1 VDARAGREI
10 AMSRSKAYVV
20 LAALLAAGCASTPEI
35 ADEAPAAAAV
45 VATTQA
51 PGAVAPSSVVPNA
64 VVDANELVA
73 RTPPPVICKEI
84 LKPGS
89 NVHVQQ
95 CMTAD
100 NWKRYQRYEAQNA
113 AELVRMM
120 QGGAYR

>member
-1 VDARAGREI
+1 MR
-10 AMSRSKAYVV
+10 VV
-20 LAALLAAGCASTPEI
+20 RFAAGCASTPEI
-35 ADEAPAAAAV
+35 ADETSAAAPSVTA
-45 VATTQA
+45 TQA
-51 PGAVAPSSVVPNA
+51 AAVAPSGVVPNT

-100 NWKRYQRYEAQNA
+100 NWKRYERYEAQNA

>member
-1 VDARAGREI
+1 
-10 AMSRSKAYVV
+10 MSPMKAYVV
-20 LAALLAAGCASTPEI
+20 LAALLAAGCASSPEV
-35 ADEAPAAAAV
+35 ADEAPAAAAFA
-45 VATTQA
+45 ATS
-51 PGAVAPSSVVPNA
+51 GAGTAAPSSVVPNT
-64 VVDANELVA
+64 VVDANELIA

-89 NVHVQQ
+89 NVHIQQ

-100 NWKRYQRYEAQNA
+100 NWKRYERYEAQNA